1 MRSALSGLLIV
12 SALACADAQ
21 TAPQTP
27 TGSQAAA
34 SPLGAATSP
43 NQDAVV
49 AEVAGRK
56 ITLKELDDHWQKTDP
71 GERARVTQMVYQN
84 QRNMLDL
91 MIGDAL
97 IEQAAKAAGLPQ
109 DKFVEQETAKLLQP
123 VTDADVQ
130 QFFES
135 NKDRTQGRSV

>member
-1 MRSALSGLLIV
+1 MRSAFSGLLIV

-27 TGSQAAA
+27 AGPQAA
-34 SPLGAATSP
+34 SSP

-71 GERARVTQMVYQN
+71 GERARVTQMLYQN

-123 VTDADVQ
+123 VTD
-130 QFFES
+130 
-135 NKDRTQGRSV
+135 